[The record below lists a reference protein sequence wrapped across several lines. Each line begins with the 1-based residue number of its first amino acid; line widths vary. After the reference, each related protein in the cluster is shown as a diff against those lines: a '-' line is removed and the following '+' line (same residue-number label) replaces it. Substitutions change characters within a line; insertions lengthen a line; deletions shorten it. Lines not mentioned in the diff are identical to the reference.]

1 MLLLFITLGRGL
13 LWDDCLALR
22 TDQYP
27 KDSSHEC
34 QRPYDWQSI
43 PIVYFP
49 VNIVIPC
56 LRPLKASSLTV
67 VDPAESDTDRHQV
80 QSTMAGKE
88 VLDTEKYPEIRFTS
102 TRVKEAKKTGD
113 GWEVMLEG
121 RLSLHGVAKPISVPI
136 RLNKRAGE
144 LRAEGGSLIAP
155 HRLWH
160 NTD

>member
-1 MLLLFITLGRGL
+1 MSLMFLLFITLV

-34 QRPYDWQSI
+34 QRPYDWQSNRLSI
-43 PIVYFP
+43 FP

-80 QSTMAGKE
+80 QSTMAGKAPP
-88 VLDTEKYPEIRFTS
+88 VTTIRTLRRTRNSRANLCDT
-102 TRVKEAKKTGD
+102 
-113 GWEVMLEG
+113 G
-121 RLSLHGVAKPISVPI
+121 RRIMQGCALP
-136 RLNKRAGE
+136 
-144 LRAEGGSLIAP
+144 
-155 HRLWH
+155 
-160 NTD
+160 

>member
-1 MLLLFITLGRGL
+1 MLLLLITLGRGL

-27 KDSSHEC
+27 KDSSRER

-43 PIVYFP
+43 PIAYFP
-49 VNIVIPC
+49 ANIVIPC

-67 VDPAESDTDRHQV
+67 VDPAESDTDRPSPKRNDGQRGARHREV
-80 QSTMAGKE
+80 SRNSFHFSCEGSKE
-88 VLDTEKYPEIRFTS
+88 NRRRLGSYAR
-102 TRVKEAKKTGD
+102 RKT
-113 GWEVMLEG
+113 LP
-121 RLSLHGVAKPISVPI
+121 HGVAKPISVPI
-136 RLNKRAGE
+136 RLSKGAGE
-144 LRAEGGSLIAP
+144 LRAERGSLIAP